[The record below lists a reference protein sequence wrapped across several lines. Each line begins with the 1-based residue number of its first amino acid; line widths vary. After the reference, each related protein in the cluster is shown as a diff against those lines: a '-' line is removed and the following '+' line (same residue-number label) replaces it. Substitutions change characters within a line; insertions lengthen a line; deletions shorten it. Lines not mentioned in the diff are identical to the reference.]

1 MEALKYVVEV
11 IKWEESPWESY
22 ADLSANM
29 GFGLVLSPPDEE
41 DANYSYFAVSPA
53 LKITNGS
60 GQAVFVGETKSIVR
74 LNNKGIAP
82 TPEILF
88 EIVVEATREFAKTF
102 KERTEHNPRIYH
114 TIPKPLFKSLQG
126 IIQDCLDKAYPEKKS

>member
-22 ADLSANM
+22 AASDLLNN
-29 GFGLVLSPPDEE
+29 FTL
-41 DANYSYFAVSPA
+41 
-53 LKITNGS
+53 NGS
-60 GQAVFVGETKSIVR
+60 GQTVFVGETKSIVR